1 MKTKLVVYR
10 DRIEESP
17 STAPPRDM
25 REQRKAPMCHTNNNR
40 RFALQLSCFLLIFV
54 VTAWGAVAGS
64 ISGTAKDASG
74 SAVPNASV
82 TVREVNTGLVY
93 RTQTDD
99 KGYYTLPV
107 LPVGRYDLELQAPGF
122 RAYWRKGIGLD
133 TNAALTLD
141 AALEVG
147 SESETVS
154 VNDNAL
160 HVETI
165 ETQIGQVI
173 TGRQMEA
180 VPLDG
185 RSFTDLLSL
194 QAGVAPASSITSS
207 TVQDVGATTLSPSGT
222 LNPGTISVN
231 GQREFANYFGVNGS
245 DVEEDVN
252 AGTAIIPNLDAIA
265 EFRII
270 TSNFDAE
277 YGEFSGG
284 QISVITKSGSNGFH
298 GSAFDFLRNTN
309 LDARNYFSPT
319 RGSFRQNQYG
329 GTFGGPIR
337 RDKAFFFADYQGTR
351 QTQGI
356 DTGNISVPSNADR
369 TGNLIDEAAAFTTT
383 VQLGNEEVM
392 VPTTVSSSYL
402 AEQVLAPELNYPVK
416 QGNPYYFT
424 QGENYI
430 VGEGS
435 SSTIQTYSHDCISSS
450 ECVFPNAVIPQN
462 AWSVP
467 AQRMKTYI
475 PAPNTAA
482 GTFATSAYNQTVQD
496 EKTGLR
502 LDANS
507 RAGLLSAYYFFD
519 AFTLDNPY
527 PIAQSGASVPGFDAL
542 TTGQA
547 QLISLADTKTLSPT
561 AINELHISFVRD
573 NTNLGQPVGG
583 KGVSL
588 TSQGFE
594 NADGTASIVPLDPK
608 GQSVENLNFN
618 GYSTGAAANQLI
630 QTNNTYQVT
639 DTFSKVLGNHTIK
652 FGAEFHADQVNAHAI
667 AQFNGSFVFSGTET
681 GVDFADFLI
690 GVPSQYNQSQLNPFY
705 ARNKYFGAFAQD
717 SWHLR
722 PSLTLNYG
730 LRWDRVAP
738 WSEKYNQI
746 STFVAGAQSQVFPT
760 APAGILYPGDPGVA
774 NTLAPISNFGLA
786 PRLGLAWSP
795 QAAPGS
801 FLGRILGSPG
811 STSIR
816 TSFGNFYT
824 AIDALS
830 IGVLAANAPYG
841 TTYTSPAPPL
851 FATPFISADSG
862 PINGQT
868 NPQPFPYTFAP
879 LNSSRSNPD
888 TTFDWSS
895 FVPISGIPGYD
906 IHNRAPYT
914 EEWMLSIERQAGPNT
929 VITATYVGNDS
940 HRQRVLI
947 ESNSGDPAL
956 CLSLSKP
963 SEVMPGTLTCGANG
977 EDTVYYPVAGG
988 QVNGTR
994 GPLGPNF
1001 GSNALQSNVGHANYN
1016 ALELSARHTSGR
1028 LEFSAAYTFGKSLD
1042 ESSSIGEEVN
1052 PFNLSLSYAL
1062 SAFDVKQNFVLSYE
1076 YQLPVDRL
1084 LHANRLTQGWSLS
1097 GITRF
1102 ASGFPV
1108 TLVNNGD
1115 NSLIGSNPNG
1125 VNNSSIDEPDFT
1137 GVPLNL
1143 NHNPRSAG
1151 NTYFNARAFQMN
1163 SLGTPGT
1170 AKRRFFYGPGAD
1182 NYDAALQKKLALT
1195 ESKSLLFRLE
1205 GFNVFNH
1212 TQFNGPS
1219 SVDGNIGSRTFGN
1232 AISAAPA
1239 RIMQGALKFNF

>member
-1 MKTKLVVYR
+1 MIRVLQRFVRARHSLVVA
-10 DRIEESP
+10 IVFS
-17 STAPPRDM
+17 SA
-25 REQRKAPMCHTNNNR
+25 A
-40 RFALQLSCFLLIFV
+40 I
-54 VTAWGAVAGS
+54 AWASVGGS
-64 ISGTAKDASG
+64 ISGTVKDPSG
-74 SAVPNASV
+74 SVLSGANVV
-82 TVREVNTGLVY
+82 VRETSTDLTY
-93 RTQTDD
+93 HTRTDSS
-99 KGYYTLPV
+99 GYFTLPV
-107 LPVGRYDLELQAPGF
+107 LPVGRYDLQVQSTGF
-122 RAYWRKGIGLD
+122 RAYQRKDIVLD
-133 TNAALTLD
+133 TNAALTID
-141 AALEVG
+141 AALQVG
-147 SESETVS
+147 DTTETVS
-154 VNDNAL
+154 VSDEAL

-165 ETQIGQVI
+165 GTQLGQVI
-173 TGRQMEA
+173 TGREMTA

-185 RSFTDLLSL
+185 RSFTDLLSM
-194 QAGVAPASSITSS
+194 QAGVAPATSITST

-222 LNPGTISVN
+222 LNPGTVSVN
-231 GQREFANYFGVNGS
+231 GQREFANYFSVNGS

-252 AGTAIIPNLDAIA
+252 AGTIIIPNLDAIA
-265 EFRII
+265 EFRIV

-284 QISVITKSGSNGFH
+284 QISVITKSGSNRFH
-298 GSAFDFLRNTN
+298 GSAFDFLRNTD
-309 LDARNYFSPT
+309 LDARNYFSPS
-319 RGSFRQNQYG
+319 RGAFRQNQFG
-329 GTFGGPIR
+329 GTVGGPIHR
-337 RDKAFFFADYQGTR
+337 NKVFFFADYQGTR

-356 DTGNISVPSNADR
+356 DTGNISVPSDADR
-369 TGNLIDEAAAFTTT
+369 RGNLIDDAAAFTTT
-383 VQLGNEEVM
+383 VQIGKQEVT
-392 VPTTVSSSYL
+392 VPTTVSGGYL
-402 AEQVLAPELNYPVK
+402 AGQVLSPALTYTVN
-416 QGNPYYFT
+416 QGEPYYFT

-430 VGEGS
+430 VQQNNTQ
-435 SSTIQTYSHDCISSS
+435 TIQTYSHSCVSSS
-450 ECVFPNAVIPQN
+450 ECVFPNALIPQN

-467 AQRMKTYI
+467 AQRMLQYI

-482 GTFATSAYNQTVQD
+482 GTFATSSYNQTVKD
-496 EKTGLR
+496 DKTGLR

-519 AFTLDNPY
+519 AFKLDDPY
-527 PIAQSGASVPGFDAL
+527 PVAQSGASVPGFDAL

-547 QLISLADTKTLSPT
+547 QLFSIGDTKTLSPT
-561 AINELHISFVRD
+561 AINELHISYVRD

-594 NADGTASIVPLDPK
+594 NSDGTASIVPLDPK
-608 GQSVENLNFN
+608 GPSVENLNFN
-618 GYSTGAAANQLI
+618 GFSTGSAANQLI
-630 QTNNTYQVT
+630 QTNNTYQIA
-639 DTFSKVLGNHTIK
+639 DTFSRVLGSHTIK
-652 FGAEFHADQVNAHAI
+652 LGAEFHADQVNAHAI
-667 AQFNGSFVFSGTET
+667 AQFNGNFVFSGTET

-705 ARNKYFGAFAQD
+705 ARNKYVGAFAQD

-730 LRWDRVAP
+730 LRWDRVTP

-746 STFVAGAQSQVFPT
+746 SAFVAGAQSQVFPT
-760 APAGILYPGDPGVA
+760 APAGILYPGDPGVS
-774 NTLAPISNFGLA
+774 NTLAPIGNLSFA
-786 PRLGLAWSP
+786 PRVGLAWSP

-801 FLGRILGSPG
+801 LLGRVFGSAG
-811 STSIR
+811 TTSVR
-816 TSFGNFYT
+816 ASYGNFYT

-830 IGVLAANAPYG
+830 IGILAANAPYG

-851 FATPFISADSG
+851 FATPFVSAASG
-862 PINGQT
+862 QSFG
-868 NPQPFPYTFAP
+868 QPFPYTFAP

-914 EEWMLSIERQAGPNT
+914 EEWMLSIERQAGPDT
-929 VITATYVGNDS
+929 VLSATYVGNAS

-956 CLSLSKP
+956 CLSLSQP

-994 GPLGPNF
+994 GPLGSNF
-1001 GSNALQSNVGHANYN
+1001 GSNASQSNIGHANYN

-1052 PFNLSLSYAL
+1052 PFNPSLSYGL
-1062 SAFDVKQNFVLSYE
+1062 SSFDVKQNFVLSYE
-1076 YQLPVDRL
+1076 YQLPIDRL
-1084 LHANRLTQGWSLS
+1084 LRANRLTSGWSLS

-1108 TLVNNGD
+1108 TMVNNGD
-1115 NSLIGSNPNG
+1115 NSLIGTNPNG
-1125 VNNSSIDEPDFT
+1125 VNNSSIDEPDLT
-1137 GVPLNL
+1137 GAALNL

-1151 NTYFNARAFQMN
+1151 NNYFNAAAFQPN
-1163 SLGTPGT
+1163 ALGTPGT
-1170 AKRRFFYGPGAD
+1170 ARRRYFHGPGAD
-1182 NYDAALQKKLALT
+1182 NYDMALQKKLALT
-1195 ESKSLLFRLE
+1195 ESKSVLFRVE

-1219 SVDGNIGSRTFGN
+1219 SIDGNIGSSTFGS
-1232 AISAAPA
+1232 AISAAPP
-1239 RIMQGALKFNF
+1239 RILQGALKLNF